1 MARLS
6 RLVVPGYPHHVL
18 QRGNNGQTVFVD
30 AADCE
35 YLLEQLMRSVQRERV
50 ALHGY
55 VLMNDSFQLLLT
67 PETEGGLP
75 RLMQALGRAYVQ
87 YFNRRHLRSGTL
99 WEGRYKATLL
109 QPEPHLIDC
118 MIYLDLSPVRA
129 GLATRAA
136 DYPWSSH
143 RHYAGLQHD
152 RRLVPHPQY
161 WQLGNT
167 PFAREA
173 AYTQRVE
180 QGLSAVTQ
188 QRLADA
194 VTKGWAVGESG
205 FLAELQK
212 QTPRR
217 LLPGRAGRPAKAAK
231 SS

>member
-6 RLVVPGYPHHVL
+6 RLTVPGYPHHVL
-18 QRGNNGQTVFVD
+18 QRGNNGQAVCGD
-30 AADCE
+30 AADYA
-35 YLLEQLMRSVQRERV
+35 YLLEQLMQSVQRERV

-55 VLMNDSFQLLLT
+55 VLMSDSFQLLLT
-67 PETEGGLP
+67 PETESSLS
-75 RLMQALGRAYVQ
+75 RVMQALGRAYVQ
-87 YFNRRHLRSGTL
+87 YFNRRYLRSGTL

-118 MIYLDLSPVRA
+118 MAYLDLGPVHA
-129 GLATRAA
+129 GQVARAA
-136 DYPWSSH
+136 DYLWSSH
-143 RHYAGLQHD
+143 RHYAGLLHD
-152 RRLVPHPQY
+152 KRLVPHPQY

-180 QGLSAVTQ
+180 QGLPEATQ
-188 QRLADA
+188 RRLADA
-194 VTKGWAVGESG
+194 VSKGWAVGEPG

-217 LLPGRAGRPAKAAK
+217 LLPGRAGRPTKAAK
-231 SS
+231 SI